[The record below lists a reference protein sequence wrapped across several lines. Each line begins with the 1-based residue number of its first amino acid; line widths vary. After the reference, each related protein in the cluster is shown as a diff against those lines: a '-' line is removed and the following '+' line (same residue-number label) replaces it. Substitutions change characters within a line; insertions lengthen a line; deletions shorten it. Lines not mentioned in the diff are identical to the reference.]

1 MENPVDFYKSY
12 NNFDLST
19 TIESEIDEIPNFHQL
34 NNTEIYLEP
43 ITSSSPDLSII
54 LESQIDETTNLHQV
68 NNSKTYLEPIL
79 SSSNKKGI
87 DFVNPGTVSNA
98 SNKKVRLPPSI
109 KKGSKDLKLKKRK
122 KKKNKS
128 SHKNLSHN
136 VSTVNQLVNV
146 FGLVERNE
154 SSQELTSKPSFP
166 RNR

>member
-1 MENPVDFYKSY
+1 M
-12 NNFDLST
+12 
-19 TIESEIDEIPNFHQL
+19 ESEIDEITNFHHM

-43 ITSSSPDLSII
+43 ILSSSPDLFNI

-87 DFVNPGTVSNA
+87 DFVNSGTA

-109 KKGSKDLKLKKRK
+109 KKGSNDLKLKKRK
-122 KKKNKS
+122 KKKNKLV
-128 SHKNLSHN
+128 HKKLSHN
-136 VSTVNQLVNV
+136 VSTVKKSVEV

-154 SSQELTSKPSFP
+154 SSPELTSEPSFS